1 MNPVKSLSVEEKSST
16 WMDPQLIIVKAKSGD
31 VDMMLMMVLV
41 LDLDLVAKHNQS
53 LYFVA

>member
-1 MNPVKSLSVEEKSST
+1 
-16 WMDPQLIIVKAKSGD
+16 MDPQLIIVKAKSGD

>member
-1 MNPVKSLSVEEKSST
+1 
-16 WMDPQLIIVKAKSGD
+16 MDPQLIIVKAKSD
-31 VDMMLMMVLV
+31 DADMMLMMVLV